1 MDELDNFDHFLQII
15 HTLNMITT
23 NYSSSLE
30 PFMYNKTDLE
40 SIALSHH
47 PILYGA
53 AIYALFLIII
63 GTLGKLILNF

>member
-1 MDELDNFDHFLQII
+1 MDELDNFDKFLQII
-15 HTLNMITT
+15 HTLNMTTT

-30 PFMYNKTDLE
+30 SFMYDKTDLK

-63 GTLGKLILNF
+63 GTLGKLILNC